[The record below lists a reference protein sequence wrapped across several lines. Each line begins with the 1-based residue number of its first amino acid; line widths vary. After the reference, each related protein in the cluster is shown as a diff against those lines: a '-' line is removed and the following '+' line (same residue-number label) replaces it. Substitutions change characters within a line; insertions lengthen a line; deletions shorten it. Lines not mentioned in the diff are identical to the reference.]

1 MTTPAAKHPS
11 KPAAPAA
18 PAAPPAKS
26 HRSGVRTVAP
36 VFPLA
41 VALAH
46 SALAPAPPQ
55 SSAAVQANATPPF
68 VPSVTLATTHCGAG
82 TADSPAC
89 TVPYPMIQKGHPVDW
104 WFVFKLNSAVFPG
117 CGSAAGAGDGR
128 ACLFGGNVQP
138 YKSGWGQQY
147 VYASSEEP
155 TLKQGAG
162 CAGDTINDPIGATF
176 DEVYNGKFNYVVWND
191 QFYADPQVKGCSG
204 GNCESPWGHSK
215 GMLAWNND
223 GDGMIMQVSTPSW
236 PGSGN
241 VQFPRKPES
250 GNTLGCVKD
259 DDVEVSQHF
268 FALRLNKNDVVEV
281 LEGLQ
286 NASIVTDPTNQQV
299 VHNGGPGDIQQLVSQ
314 LGKLSANTSYFATTL
329 SSGVELISKPSKLNV
344 PPWQLVSAV
353 LGGVP
358 LRTANWWANPAMDST
373 DANSPVTCWSPSL
386 PKPGPVDIA
395 TTGSWD
401 GKTFALTG
409 GEGGNHNHAKIG
421 VSTAGDTSYN
431 IFGDMNQQG
440 SLSGNCTSSQNGRGG
455 MFFVMVQPQLA
466 GSLSSLIAG
475 GSAPV
480 EPAAK

>member
-1 MTTPAAKHPS
+1 MTTPAAESTASSTTAAK
-11 KPAAPAA
+11 KP
-18 PAAPPAKS
+18 
-26 HRSGVRTVAP
+26 RSAILTVAP
-36 VFPLA
+36 VLPLA

-46 SALAPAPPQ
+46 SAFAPTPPPAPPA
-55 SSAAVQANATPPF
+55 AAVQTNVTLPF
-68 VPSVTLATTHCGAG
+68 VPSITLANTHCGGG

-104 WFVFKLNSAVFPG
+104 WFVFKLNSSVFPG
-117 CGSAAGAGDGR
+117 CGSGVDR
-128 ACLFGGNVQP
+128 ACPFGGDVQP

-147 VYASSEEP
+147 VSANSEEP

-204 GNCESPWGHSK
+204 GNCDAPWGHSK
-215 GMLAWNND
+215 GMLAWNDD

-236 PGSGN
+236 PASGSALSS
-241 VQFPRKPES
+241 RKS
-250 GNTLGCVKD
+250 DGNTLGCVKD

-268 FALRLNKNDVVEV
+268 FALRLNKNDVVSV
-281 LEGLQ
+281 LNGLQ

-299 VHNGGPGDIQQLVSQ
+299 VHNGGPPDIQQLVSQ
-314 LGKLSANTSYFATTL
+314 LGKLSTNTTYFNTTL

-373 DANSPVTCWSPSL
+373 DANSPVTCWSPAL

-395 TTGSWD
+395 TTGNWD

-409 GEGGNHNHAKIG
+409 GTGGNHNHAKIG
-421 VSTAGDTSYN
+421 VSTAGGTDYN

-440 SLSGNCTSSQNGRGG
+440 SLSGNCGSSQNGRGG
-455 MFFVMVQPQLA
+455 MFFVMVQPQLS